1 MTDTTSRG
9 AATRLTS
16 LFGVLFICLPLLSVG
31 LSVLAWL
38 TYGIDIPYMDD
49 WRPYILNEAGTFAP
63 EVLFRPINDTMSP
76 VGLALDSASLRWLGG
91 SSIAYQ
97 TVSMSV
103 VLLSLLGLQWLL
115 LRHVLRRKA
124 LTACAFCFTLLML
137 QPGSYWGEQNLA
149 FHQAIPLVCILAAL
163 YLVVASNLSRAYLAA
178 SLVALG
184 LVSGFTYI
192 SGAFGYFA
200 CGVVLAI
207 CALGRSGAARS
218 RMMLGGAV
226 IALTGLAA
234 SIPQAWGLLFYQK
247 GTHRADAPMAFPHEG
262 DFWFYLLGKIG
273 RSLLL
278 PTSHAAL
285 SLALTAL
292 AVMLVLC
299 LLYVA
304 FRQGRREPPP
314 GNEGA
319 PTNIADGFAITLAL
333 SAVVFTYLLMVA
345 AGRANLRD
353 VSMTDGLQIFVF
365 GYLRFHFFW
374 ATLVWPW
381 AVALAL
387 AWRASR
393 SPDLRLAWPYA
404 ATAACAV
411 LFVSAGALNHFKAFR
426 DVSVA
431 RSVGVDCLRKAS
443 EAMEPMLCMSIEARD
458 LRPALQVA
466 ERHGATFTRYI
477 RSSAVGA
484 TPAGRDNTGIILI
497 GPGTF
502 VDGQFTADRPGK
514 ISSIAIPIGNF
525 GGLSDG
531 QLEISVCDA
540 RRCATARSDLVDSS
554 DNSYVEVRF
563 DGMVSAEP
571 DGRVPFRIRTLSAT
585 HPVAVWT
592 TPKIEGS
599 AQILRVHEAGGTDK
613 TVPGQ
618 TIRIEAGYIR

>member
-1 MTDTTSRG
+1 MRI
-9 AATRLTS
+9 TS
-16 LFGVLFICLPLLSVG
+16 LLGALFIGLPLLSVA
-31 LSVLAWL
+31 LSLLAWL

-63 EVLFRPINDTMSP
+63 EVLFRPTNDTMSP
-76 VGLALDSASLRWLGG
+76 VGLALDSAALRWLGG
-91 SSIAYQ
+91 NSIAYQ
-97 TVSMSV
+97 AISMPV

-115 LRHVLRRKA
+115 LHHVLRRTA

-163 YLVVASNLSRAYLAA
+163 YLVMASNLPRAYLVA

-184 LVSGFTYI
+184 LVSGLTYI
-192 SGAFGYFA
+192 SGAFGYFV
-200 CGVVLAI
+200 CGFVLAI
-207 CALGRSGAARS
+207 CALGRSGTARS
-218 RMMLGGAV
+218 RMLFGSVTIAV
-226 IALTGLAA
+226 TGLAT
-234 SIPQAWGLLFYQK
+234 SLPQAWGLLFYQK

-278 PTSHAAL
+278 PTSHPAL
-285 SLALTAL
+285 SLALTIL
-292 AVMLVLC
+292 AIALVLG

-304 FRQGRREPPP
+304 SRLGRREPPLSA
-314 GNEGA
+314 EDA
-319 PTNIADGFAITLAL
+319 RTNIADGFAITLTL
-333 SAVVFTYLLMVA
+333 SAVVITYLLMVA

-353 VSMTDGLQIFVF
+353 ASMTDGLQIFVF

-374 ATLVWPW
+374 ATLIWPW

-393 SPDLRLAWPYA
+393 TPDLRLTWPYA
-404 ATAACAV
+404 AAAACAA
-411 LFVSAGALNHFKAFR
+411 LFICAGALNHFKVFR

-443 EAMEPMLCMSIEARD
+443 EVMAPMLCTSIEARD

-466 ERHGATFTRYI
+466 ERQNATFTRYV
-477 RSSAVGA
+477 RSSASSV
-484 TPAGRDNTGIILI
+484 TPAESTNTGIILI
-497 GPGTF
+497 GPGAF
-502 VDGQFTADRPGK
+502 MDGAFTADRAGR

-540 RRCATARSDLVDSS
+540 HRCATGRSDLADSS
-554 DNSYVEVRF
+554 DNSYAEVRF
-563 DGMVSAEP
+563 DSMVSAEP
-571 DGRVPFRIRTLSAT
+571 DGRVPFRIRTQSAK

-592 TPKIEGS
+592 APRVEGS
-599 AQILRVHEAGGTDK
+599 AQILRVHEADGTDK

-618 TIRIEAGYIR
+618 TVRIEARYIR